1 MSKLRVAVVGLG
13 IGQAHLKAYSELPD
27 QYEIFAVCDLD
38 ASRAQTVAAEVGG
51 ARSLTSFD
59 ELLALDEVDVVDLC
73 TPSFL
78 HAQQAA
84 AALAAGKHVICEKPL
99 TSSLAELARLG
110 EIERKSGKRLMPI
123 YQKRFGN
130 GAAKLLYLR
139 ERGLT
144 GRAYLS
150 TVETHWRRRDAYYA
164 VDWRGTWRGELGG
177 SLVTHAIHAHDLLTY
192 VVGPV
197 KSVFARTKTLV
208 NPIEAEDCAAV
219 SLEMA
224 DGSLAT
230 LAVTLGSSKEITRH
244 RFCFANLVAE
254 SNTVPYDNTSDPWQ
268 FYGDTPGVDEQ
279 IEAALAEFTPQREQY
294 AAQFA
299 GFYEALQS
307 GGEPPVTLADAH
319 VSLELIA
326 AIYHSSRT
334 GQPVD
339 LPLDRGV
346 AEYEDWLPT

>member
-13 IGQAHLKAYSELPD
+13 IGRAHLKAYAELPE

-38 ASRAQTVAAEVGG
+38 AARTQSVAEEIGAARAITN
-51 ARSLTSFD
+51 FD
-59 ELLALDEVDVVDLC
+59 ELLTLEEVEIVDLC

-78 HAQQAA
+78 HAQQSAQ
-84 AALAAGKHVICEKPL
+84 ALSAGKHVICEKPL
-99 TSSLAELARLG
+99 TSSLAELAQLG
-110 EIERKSGKRLMPI
+110 EIERESGRRLMPI

-130 GAAKLLYLR
+130 GAAKLLHLR

-177 SLVTHAIHAHDLLTY
+177 ALVTHAIHAHDLLTH
-192 VVGPV
+192 VIGPV

-208 NPIEAEDCAAV
+208 NPIEAEDCVAV

-230 LAVTLGSSKEITRH
+230 LAVTLGSPKEITRH
-244 RFCFANLVAE
+244 RFCFEGLVAE
-254 SNTVPYDNTSDPWQ
+254 SNTVPYDNSSDPWQ
-268 FYGDTPGVDEQ
+268 FYGDTPEIDAQ

-294 AAQFA
+294 VAQFA
-299 GFYEALQS
+299 GFYEALQT
-307 GGEPPVTLADAH
+307 GGEPPVTLEDAR

-326 AIYHSSRT
+326 AMYHSSHT

-346 AEYEDWLPT
+346 AEYENWLPA